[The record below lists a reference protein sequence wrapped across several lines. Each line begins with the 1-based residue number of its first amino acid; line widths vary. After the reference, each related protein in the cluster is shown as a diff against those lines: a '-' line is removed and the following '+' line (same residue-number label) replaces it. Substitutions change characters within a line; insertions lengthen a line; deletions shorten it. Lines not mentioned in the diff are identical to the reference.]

1 MAAAVLAAIGIALVT
16 SLQSNLSERTVLA
29 SSVSQHEDY
38 TTRVAADIDRQV
50 RLARAALSELTG
62 NITSAHLDDPAALH
76 YFLTSRIG
84 IQQNFESIAVFNVN
98 GELIASRPSMEF
110 PPVANESWFTA
121 ALRNNGTPTI
131 REPFFSPLSGE
142 PVVAITYPLHDEAGV
157 LRGVLMGA
165 ITLSQDQLL
174 LSPSSAGQ
182 SKAASFVLLTHEG
195 VIIMHPD
202 SNYITRPLDTLG
214 ETGALIAQGMAAPGE
229 TLIGPN
235 HEGVRS
241 LYAFRQVPSADWTL
255 VGVAANEAAYA
266 SLARLSRH
274 MLLAGAL
281 LAALLFPAMWLLVS
295 RMLRPLDYLRNEMRK
310 LRTDPAAEPT
320 DFSASA
326 SEELR
331 HLAEDFALMAAAWRA
346 AEGALQQEKERA
358 EVTLESIA
366 DGVIATDAQG
376 RIAAINRVAAK
387 IVGWRAEQAIG
398 RDFDQVFCIEDE
410 TTGKP
415 LDNVAVQAMKEDAV
429 ITSNRTVLRNRE
441 GELIPIDNSAAPI
454 HTAHGAIDGAVVVF
468 RNVAAERAAA
478 QQLEWRATHDLM
490 TGLANRAAY
499 ENAIERLYASREQDG
514 PHALVMLDLD
524 EFKAVNDSC
533 GHAAGDEL
541 LKQLAKLLQTV
552 TRRTDM
558 VARLGGD
565 EFAVLMQSCSADK
578 AMRVAEDLRRTV
590 ADFQFR
596 WHERVFHVA
605 ASIGVVEIDG
615 SFASVEEVQKAADM
629 ACYVAKRNGRNR
641 IVRHSAEDGSV
652 DALRAER
659 SAISSLRL
667 AMEEGRL
674 QLYAQPIVALDECP
688 AMLHFEVL
696 LRLIDTDGRVVTPA
710 AFMPAAERYG
720 LSDELDRWVIAQTV
734 AACVE
739 RFGPDR
745 WDELHTVAVN
755 LSAATLRDPRIA
767 GYIAET
773 VERHGMPYA
782 KICFEVTETA
792 AMENPEQVGALMR
805 TLRAKGLRFALDDF
819 GVGMTSLAQ
828 LRELPIDVLKIDGA
842 FTRDVHTDSIN
853 GAVVEAIQ
861 MMAQRLR
868 MNTIAERVEHG
879 AELSYLRALGVDYAQ
894 GYLLATPQPI
904 DVVLHMTSL
913 AAASA

>member
-1 MAAAVLAAIGIALVT
+1 
-16 SLQSNLSERTVLA
+16 
-29 SSVSQHEDY
+29 
-38 TTRVAADIDRQV
+38 
-50 RLARAALSELTG
+50 
-62 NITSAHLDDPAALH
+62 
-76 YFLTSRIG
+76 
-84 IQQNFESIAVFNVN
+84 
-98 GELIASRPSMEF
+98 
-110 PPVANESWFTA
+110 
-121 ALRNNGTPTI
+121 
-131 REPFFSPLSGE
+131 
-142 PVVAITYPLHDEAGV
+142 
-157 LRGVLMGA
+157 
-165 ITLSQDQLL
+165 
-174 LSPSSAGQ
+174 
-182 SKAASFVLLTHEG
+182 
-195 VIIMHPD
+195 
-202 SNYITRPLDTLG
+202 
-214 ETGALIAQGMAAPGE
+214 
-229 TLIGPN
+229 
-235 HEGVRS
+235 
-241 LYAFRQVPSADWTL
+241 
-255 VGVAANEAAYA
+255 
-266 SLARLSRH
+266 
-274 MLLAGAL
+274 
-281 LAALLFPAMWLLVS
+281 
-295 RMLRPLDYLRNEMRK
+295 
-310 LRTDPAAEPT
+310 AAEPT

-376 RIAAINRVAAK
+376 RITAINRVAAK

-710 AFMPAAERYG
+710 AFMPAA
-720 LSDELDRWVIAQTV
+720 
-734 AACVE
+734 
-739 RFGPDR
+739 
-745 WDELHTVAVN
+745 
-755 LSAATLRDPRIA
+755 
-767 GYIAET
+767 
-773 VERHGMPYA
+773 
-782 KICFEVTETA
+782 
-792 AMENPEQVGALMR
+792 
-805 TLRAKGLRFALDDF
+805 
-819 GVGMTSLAQ
+819 
-828 LRELPIDVLKIDGA
+828 
-842 FTRDVHTDSIN
+842 
-853 GAVVEAIQ
+853 
-861 MMAQRLR
+861 
-868 MNTIAERVEHG
+868 
-879 AELSYLRALGVDYAQ
+879 
-894 GYLLATPQPI
+894 
-904 DVVLHMTSL
+904 
-913 AAASA
+913 